1 MIVMSKGGHEDS
13 AFISPLTRSALLDLA
28 GDRPDSDPLFRDK
41 FLRRC
46 TTRALRT
53 CLKHLATRAGVPL
66 VPRPLHAFRHLCARN
81 WLKEGLGDLTIQQL
95 MRHSSLNTTR
105 IYTQLDPAELAAI
118 HGKASQIARLVARAQ
133 EANEDS

>member
-1 MIVMSKGGHEDS
+1 
-13 AFISPLTRSALLDLA
+13 
-28 GDRPDSDPLFRDK
+28 
-41 FLRRC
+41 
-46 TTRALRT
+46 
-53 CLKHLATRAGVPL
+53 
-66 VPRPLHAFRHLCARN
+66 
-81 WLKEGLGDLTIQQL
+81 